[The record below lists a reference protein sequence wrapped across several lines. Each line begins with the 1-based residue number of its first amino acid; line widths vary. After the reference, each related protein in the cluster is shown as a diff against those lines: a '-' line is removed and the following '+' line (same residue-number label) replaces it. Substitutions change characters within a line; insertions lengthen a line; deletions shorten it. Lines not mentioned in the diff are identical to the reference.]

1 MNRKNYR
8 ILVVD
13 DEESILLLLKRIL
26 EDDGYQVLTARDGRE
41 ALTAAEARRPD
52 LVITDLR
59 MPRMDGLRLM
69 EEYGKRYSD
78 VDFIVLT
85 AYGTIESAIQS
96 MKMGALDY
104 ILKPLREP
112 EEIRAVIRRAFERR
126 RLLDENRALKS
137 EALKGLPPLEIVFAG
152 MEDVLEDLKA
162 VATADTTVL
171 LTGETGTG
179 KGVIARVIHQLSERK
194 GAFVE
199 VNCASVPEH
208 LLESEFFGHEKGAF
222 TGATSTKK
230 GKFEIASEGT
240 IFLDEIGEMDR
251 PLQAKL
257 LRVLQD
263 GTFERLGSNATLKTD
278 SRIVCA
284 TNKDLQQEVSKGR
297 FREDLYF
304 RLNVFPVRLKPLRE
318 RRDAI
323 PAIANYLVSAVSR
336 RLGKPDLEISESD
349 MKRLASYHWP
359 GNVRELQN
367 VIERAVILSRG
378 GVLDLSRI
386 ELTTEGPSGTV
397 TGSLREV
404 EKKAI
409 QEALSRFGGN
419 RRKTAEALGI
429 SLRTLQYKIKEYGLI

>member
-284 TNKDLQQEVSKGR
+284 TNKDLQQEVSEGR

>member
-1 MNRKNYR
+1 
-8 ILVVD
+8 
-13 DEESILLLLKRIL
+13 
-26 EDDGYQVLTARDGRE
+26 
-41 ALTAAEARRPD
+41 
-52 LVITDLR
+52 
-59 MPRMDGLRLM
+59 MDGLRLM

-112 EEIRAVIRRAFERR
+112 EEIRTVIRRAFERR

-278 SRIVCA
+278 ARIVCA
-284 TNKDLQQEVSKGR
+284 TNKDLQQEVSEGR

-318 RRDAI
+318 RREAI
-323 PAIANYLVSAVSR
+323 PAIASYLVSAVSR
-336 RLGKPDLEISESD
+336 RLGKPDLEISERD
-349 MKRLASYHWP
+349 MERLASYHWP

-386 ELTTEGPSGTV
+386 ELTTEGPSGTF